1 MYWFSIFNSSSMQVS
16 FFVWKLMKWAP
27 TDSLSTSPQQSTQ
40 ALEYL
45 FKFIVQS
52 RILYSRATC
61 GMEEEQFRAS
71 IQELFQSIR
80 FVLSLDSRSS
90 ENLVFTQVRRFTL
103 QTTLKIPLMSPA
115 HQPFLSFV
123 KIFFVIFSFIHS
135 QFAFIFHCLSLLT
148 SFIPVTFICCVFLID
163 ASILHCHCWALLGLI
178 FGQSRAFISCM
189 PLCVHAP
196 GLSSSSVS
204 DSAPLCLFHN
214 AADAAQPDPGSERLD
229 VLIWE

>member
-16 FFVWKLMKWAP
+16 FFVWKLMKWAA

-123 KIFFVIFSFIHS
+123 IIFFCNFQFYSLSVCIH
-135 QFAFIFHCLSLLT
+135 ISLLEFVNFFYFCDFYLLFFWLMLP
-148 SFIPVTFICCVFLID
+148 SFTATVEPSLAWFLD
-163 ASILHCHCWALLGLI
+163 SL
-178 FGQSRAFISCM
+178 
-189 PLCVHAP
+189 
-196 GLSSSSVS
+196 GLSSAACLSVFM
-204 DSAPLCLFHN
+204 LL
-214 AADAAQPDPGSERLD
+214 GSRPPQ
-229 VLIWE
+229 

>member
-16 FFVWKLMKWAP
+16 LFVWKLMKWAP

-123 KIFFVIFSFIHS
+123 KIFFCNFQFYSLSVCIH
-135 QFAFIFHCLSLLT
+135 ISLLEFVNFFY
-148 SFIPVTFICCVFLID
+148 SCDFY
-163 ASILHCHCWALLGLI
+163 LLCFFDWCFHPSL
-178 FGQSRAFISCM
+178 
-189 PLCVHAP
+189 PL
-196 GLSSSSVS
+196 LS
-204 DSAPLCLFHN
+204 P
-214 AADAAQPDPGSERLD
+214 PWLD
-229 VLIWE
+229 FWTV